1 MEGVEDMV
9 KKPEGAAHISGIL
22 SGLLNSFRPETEQG
36 MLRIWRVW
44 DRIVGEDIAGNARPA
59 AFKGSVLL
67 VHVTSSSWLYHLRF
81 LKKELVTRL
90 NDDLG
95 QPLVSDI
102 KFKVG
107 SF

>member
-1 MEGVEDMV
+1 MNRKSED
-9 KKPEGAAHISGIL
+9 ATHIGGIL
-22 SGLLNSFRPETEQG
+22 SGLLQRYRPETEQG
-36 MLRIWRVW
+36 MLRVWRVW
-44 DRIVGEDIAGNARPA
+44 DRLLGEDIARNARPA
-59 AFKGSVLL
+59 AFKGSLLL
-67 VHVTSSSWLYHLRF
+67 VHVTSSAWLHHLQF
-81 LKKELVTRL
+81 LKKEIVKRL

>member
-1 MEGVEDMV
+1 M
-9 KKPEGAAHISGIL
+9 KKQTDSVTHIGGIL
-22 SGLLNSFRPETEQG
+22 SGLLQQYRPETEQG
-36 MLRIWRVW
+36 MLRVWRLW
-44 DRIVGEDIAGNARPA
+44 DRALGEDIARNARPA
-59 AFKGSVLL
+59 AFKGSLLL
-67 VHVTSSSWLYHLRF
+67 VYVTSPVWLHHLRF
-81 LKKELVTRL
+81 IKQDIIKRL

>member
-1 MEGVEDMV
+1 M
-9 KKPEGAAHISGIL
+9 KKQTEYATHIGGIL
-22 SGLLNSFRPETEQG
+22 SSLLQQYRPETEQG
-36 MLRIWRVW
+36 MLRVWRLW
-44 DRIVGEDIAGNARPA
+44 DRALGEDIARNARPA
-59 AFKGSVLL
+59 AFKGSLLL
-67 VHVTSSSWLYHLRF
+67 VYVTSSVWLHHLRF
-81 LKKELVTRL
+81 IKPDIIKRL

>member
-1 MEGVEDMV
+1 MDQ
-9 KKPEGAAHISGIL
+9 KPEGATHISAIL
-22 SGLLNSFRPETEQG
+22 PGLLQRFRPAAEEG
-36 MLRIWRVW
+36 MLRVWQVW
-44 DRIVGEDIAGNARPA
+44 DRLLDADIARNARPA
-59 AFKGSVLL
+59 AFKGSLLL
-67 VHVTSSSWLYHLRF
+67 VHVTSSVWLHHLQF
-81 LKKELVTRL
+81 IKKEIVKRL

>member
-1 MEGVEDMV
+1 MA
-9 KKPEGAAHISGIL
+9 KKPEDAIHISGVL
-22 SGLLNSFRPETEQG
+22 ADLVQRFRPEAEQG
-36 MLRIWRVW
+36 MLRVWRVW
-44 DRIVGEDIAGNARPA
+44 DRLVGAEIARNARPA
-59 AFKGSVLL
+59 AFKGSLLL
-67 VHVTSSSWLYHLRF
+67 VHVTSSVWLHHLQF
-81 LKKELVTRL
+81 LKKEIVKRL

>member
-1 MEGVEDMV
+1 MD
-9 KKPEGAAHISGIL
+9 KKSEGASHIGGIL
-22 SGLLNSFRPETEQG
+22 AGLLQRYRPEAEHG
-36 MLRIWRVW
+36 MLEVWRVW
-44 DRIVGEDIAGNARPA
+44 DRLVGEDVARNARPA
-59 AFKGSVLL
+59 AFKGSLLL
-67 VHVTSSSWLYHLRF
+67 VHVTSSAWLHHLQF
-81 LKKELVTRL
+81 FKKEMVKRL